1 MAERPDAVD
10 IAKNARTLEWLRAE
24 LVGSAAQAM
33 RAMARGEED
42 AAIDALASG
51 VVVCYLLA
59 RRMGASYA
67 RLDNQVLARL
77 HDSIAGGH
85 EIEQWYGDLT
95 QLAAHLRRQPRVPR
109 P

>member
-1 MAERPDAVD
+1 MADRSEAVD

-42 AAIDALASG
+42 ATLDALASG
-51 VVVCYLLA
+51 VLVCYLLA

-77 HDSIAGGH
+77 EDGIAQGH

-95 QLAAHLRRQPRVPR
+95 QLAAHMRRRRAPR